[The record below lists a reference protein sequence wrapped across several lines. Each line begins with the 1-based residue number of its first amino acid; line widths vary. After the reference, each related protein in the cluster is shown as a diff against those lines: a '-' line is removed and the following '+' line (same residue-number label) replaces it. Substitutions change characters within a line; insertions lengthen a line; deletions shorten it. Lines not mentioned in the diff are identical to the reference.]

1 MHMNAPGL
9 LKFTLILVLV
19 VTCSLLVQMG
29 QQRERTVAVTEAPHA
44 VEEDKV
50 CPKTYEQHQMVTK
63 DSIIAKFI
71 SKNYSWF
78 EKFTDILSNNVT
90 TERFSVV
97 CPYHV

>member
-29 QQRERTVAVTEAPHA
+29 QQRERTVAGTEAPHA

-50 CPKTYEQHQMVTK
+50 C
-63 DSIIAKFI
+63 AKP
-71 SKNYSWF
+71 
-78 EKFTDILSNNVT
+78 TSNTRLLLKIVSLQN
-90 TERFSVV
+90 S
-97 CPYHV
+97 